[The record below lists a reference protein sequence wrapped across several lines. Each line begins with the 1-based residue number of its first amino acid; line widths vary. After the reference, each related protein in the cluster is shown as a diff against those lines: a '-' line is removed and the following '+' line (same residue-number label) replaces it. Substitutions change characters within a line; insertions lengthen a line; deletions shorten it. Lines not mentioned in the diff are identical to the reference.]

1 MVTRIHREFV
11 WTLKTAGA
19 TEDVHDVTGI
29 MQDIAPRK
37 GFKVLGFAATV
48 STSDAAATDDSVA
61 YLNFIKNISEAAHH
75 IGPAEDGDIT
85 EAQVDGVMV
94 SQGMTFRTGD
104 ALRDFKFPYYEKPIV
119 FDGNDRLNVE
129 LTFNNKDVASA
140 ECIFRVFID
149 VEIA

>member
-1 MVTRIHREFV
+1 MVTRIFREYV
-11 WTLKTAGA
+11 WTLKVAGA
-19 TEDVHDVTGI
+19 SEDVHDVSSI

-37 GFKVLGFAATV
+37 GFKVHGITATV
-48 STSDAAATDDSVA
+48 STSDAAATDDSAA

-75 IGPAEDGDIT
+75 VSPAADGEIT
-85 EAQVDGVMV
+85 EQKQDGVMV

-104 ALRDFKFPYYEKPIV
+104 ALRDFRFPFYEKPIA
-119 FDGNDRLNVE
+119 FDANDRLNVE